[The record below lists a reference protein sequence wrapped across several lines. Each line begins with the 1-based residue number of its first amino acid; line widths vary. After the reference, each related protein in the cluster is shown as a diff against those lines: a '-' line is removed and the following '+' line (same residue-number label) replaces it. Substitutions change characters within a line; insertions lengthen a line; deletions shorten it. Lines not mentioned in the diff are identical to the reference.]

1 MKKISVIIF
10 ISAILLSCAT
20 EKKESTD
27 NKKTVEE
34 KPIESIVELNPQQ
47 IKTLGI
53 TSSKAELKAMRTSL
67 ELNGSINVPPQY
79 TVSINAPFGGFVK
92 NLYVQE
98 GNPVKKGQLLAV
110 IQNPDYISLQQEYLE
125 NRSQFIYLDA
135 EYKRQEMLAA
145 EQINAAKILQK
156 AKAELE
162 LVKAKLA
169 GQRAKLQLLGIDISR
184 LELGEISSSVNL
196 TSSINGYVTSVKTNL
211 GAFVGISDVIL
222 EMADLEHIYAEL
234 EVYEKDLSKLQT
246 GQKVGLSL
254 VNEQKDRR
262 GSIKVIGRKV
272 NEDRT
277 VHVYCAFDR
286 VDQNLRPGLFLKAS
300 VEIQEQNALSVP
312 EPAIVSFNGN
322 KYVFVNNSGNRFE
335 MKQVETGIEDNGFVE
350 IKSGIQ
356 ASDII
361 VDKGA
366 FQLLATLKNNEEE

>member
-10 ISAILLSCAT
+10 ISAILLSCAA
-20 EKKESTD
+20 EKNESAD

-34 KPIESIVELNPQQ
+34 KPIESIVELNQQQ

-53 TSSKAELKAMRTSL
+53 TSSKAEQKAMRTSL

-98 GNPVKKGQLLAV
+98 GSPVKKGQLLAV

-125 NRSQFIYLDA
+125 NKSQLVYLDA
-135 EYKRQEMLAA
+135 EYKRQEMLAT

-162 LVKAKLA
+162 LIKAKLV
-169 GQRAKLQLLGIDISR
+169 GQRAKLQLLGIDISK
-184 LELGEISSSVNL
+184 LELGEISPSVNL

-234 EVYEKDLSKLQT
+234 AVYEKDLSKLQI
-246 GQKVGLSL
+246 GQKVVLSL

-300 VEIQEQNALSVP
+300 VEVQEQNALAVP

-335 MKQVETGIEDNGFVE
+335 MKQVETGMEDNGFVE

-366 FQLLATLKNNEEE
+366 FQLLATLKNKEE

>member
-1 MKKISVIIF
+1 MKKISLMIF

-20 EKKESTD
+20 ENKESTD

-53 TSSKAELKAMRTSL
+53 TSSKAEQKAMRTNL

-125 NRSQFIYLDA
+125 NKSQFIYLDA

-254 VNEQKDRR
+254 VNEQKERR

-277 VHVYCAFDR
+277 LHVYCAFDR

-300 VEIQEQNALSVP
+300 VEIQEQNAVAVP
-312 EPAIVSFNGN
+312 ESAIVSFNGN

-356 ASDII
+356 VSDII

-366 FQLLATLKNNEEE
+366 FQLLATLKNKEE